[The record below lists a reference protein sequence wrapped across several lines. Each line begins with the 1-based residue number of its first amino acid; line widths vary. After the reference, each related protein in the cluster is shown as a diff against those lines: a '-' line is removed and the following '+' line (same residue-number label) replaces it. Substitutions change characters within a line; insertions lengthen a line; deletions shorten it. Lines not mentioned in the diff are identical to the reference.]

1 MVLCITENIIQEH
14 RLLIHCKSN
23 LSLGR
28 RRIFEASA
36 NRGQSES
43 TKSIASFNPMS
54 KLTLLNVVLQFLAST
69 SIEGLSVVTH
79 VP

>member
-1 MVLCITENIIQEH
+1 MVLCITEKIIQEH

-43 TKSIASFNPMS
+43 TINNVVQSYE
-54 KLTLLNVVLQFLAST
+54 LTLLNVVLQFLAST